1 MYYPDELVEEIRNRN
16 DIVDVINTYVRL
28 QKKGSNHFGLCPFHS
43 EKSPSFSVSAPKQM
57 YHCFGCGESGN
68 VITFIMKYENF
79 TFQEALKMLASRAG
93 ISLPEIEY
101 SQEARKKDA
110 IKTRIL
116 EANKEA
122 ARFYYYQLK
131 DETGKIGRDYFEKR
145 KLSEET
151 IKNYG
156 LGFARAGRN
165 LLYKYLKSKG
175 FEDEILRQAGLFN
188 FSEKDGMLDKFWNRV
203 MFPIMD
209 VNHRVIG
216 FGGRVMGQG
225 EPKYLNTSETPV
237 FDKGRNLYGL
247 NVART
252 SRKKSFIVCEGYL
265 DVITLHQA
273 GFTEAVASLGT
284 ALTSG
289 HASLLRRYT
298 DEALLAYDSDGPGV
312 KAAIRAA
319 SVLREAGITTK
330 VINLKPFKDPD
341 EFINTE
347 GYGAEEFQKRLET
360 AENSFYFEIRMLEA
374 EFDLNDPDGKT
385 RFLTETAK
393 RILRFQDDIQ
403 RDSYIEG
410 ICGKYNINIDHLKTL
425 VGKQAAKNEGI
436 RTYERPKSGISD
448 NGKKADNAEIKV
460 QKLLLSWICEEPA
473 IYKAIK
479 QYIEPDDFTGDYKN
493 AASLLF
499 EQLENN
505 SINVAGIVACFTDET
520 EQSEVA
526 SLFLTPHENVN
537 EADVSKSVKQLL
549 LQLKQNSFDR
559 QAKESEED
567 AKAFTKMFESKK
579 KLEELTK
586 VNITIGGGNG

>member
-145 KLSEET
+145 RLSEET

-165 LLYKYLKSKG
+165 ILYKYLKSKG

-360 AENSFYFEIRMLEA
+360 AENSFYFEIRMLES

-410 ICGKYNINIDHLKTL
+410 ICGKYSINVEHLKTL
-425 VGKQAAKNEGI
+425 VGKQAAKTEGI
-436 RTYERPKSGISD
+436 RAYERPKSGISE
-448 NGKKADNAEIKV
+448 NGKKVDNAEIKV
-460 QKLLLSWICEEPA
+460 QKLLLSWICEEPS

-479 QYIEPDDFTGDYKN
+479 QYIEADDFTGDYKK

-499 EQLENN
+499 EQLESN
-505 SINVAGIVACFTDET
+505 SINVAGIVACFTDEN

-526 SLFLTPHENVN
+526 SLFLTPHENVD

-559 QAKESEED
+559 QVKESEED
-567 AKAFTKMFESKK
+567 AKAFAKMFESKK
-579 KLEELTK
+579 KLEELSK